1 MKITYYGHS
10 CFKIESPAGSIVF
23 DPYADGFPRGLKLPD
38 GLTADLVLCSHGHDD
53 HNAENKV
60 AVTGAQTDYTV
71 ETMFCWH
78 DDAQGAKR
86 GDNLIRIVSGGGFRV
101 AHLGDIGHMLP
112 ETQLKAL
119 HGVDALMIPVGG
131 YYTVD
136 AAAAR
141 ALVDRIEP
149 AVTFPMHYR
158 GEGFGFDEI
167 AALDSYTSLCS
178 DVEYVDGDSYELT
191 SGEGPKTVVF
201 NSFR

>member
-1 MKITYYGHS
+1 M
-10 CFKIESPAGSIVF
+10 
-23 DPYADGFPRGLKLPD
+23 
-38 GLTADLVLCSHGHDD
+38 
-53 HNAENKV
+53 
-60 AVTGAQTDYTV
+60 
-71 ETMFCWH
+71 
-78 DDAQGAKR
+78 
-86 GDNLIRIVSGGGFRV
+86 

-119 HGVDALMIPVGG
+119 RGVDALMIPVGG
-131 YYTVD
+131 YYTID

-158 GEGFGFDEI
+158 GEWFGFDEI

>member
-1 MKITYYGHS
+1 MKITWYGHS
-10 CFKIESPAGSIVF
+10 CFKMESPAGSVIF
-23 DPYADGFPRGLKLPD
+23 DPYERGSVPGCELPVGLSADI
-38 GLTADLVLCSHGHDD
+38 VLCSHGHGD
-53 HNAENKV
+53 HNAASLV
-60 AVTGAQTDYTV
+60 SVSGAQTDYTV

-112 ETQLKAL
+112 DSQIRIL

-131 YYTVD
+131 YYTID
-136 AAAAR
+136 AATAR
-141 ALVDRIEP
+141 ALVERIEP

-158 GEGFGFDEI
+158 GEWFGFDEI